1 LPNSLRN
8 SFPPMNDIF
17 KLFNIKKTGIESIKL
32 FINLLNFMLYLY
44 YIRMI
49 KNTNRHP
56 LFLPLLAIGI
66 VITIFAIFMIF
77 LGRSIEQG
85 EGFEI
90 IGTRFI
96 LAGIATIGIGFFAQY
111 YDKIRKSLAICKYL
125 LKNISKT
132 NKFYK

>member
-1 LPNSLRN
+1 
-8 SFPPMNDIF
+8 
-17 KLFNIKKTGIESIKL
+17 
-32 FINLLNFMLYLY
+32 
-44 YIRMI
+44 MI
-49 KNTNRHP
+49 KIINPHP
-56 LFLPLLAIGI
+56 LFLPLLIIGI

-77 LGRSIEQG
+77 LGRSIKNG

-90 IGTRFI
+90 MGMRFI

-132 NKFYK
+132 NKSYK